1 MARWRAIV
9 GIVAGIM
16 LLLSAVAHSVL
27 GWKSLGGALAA
38 ARVPAELLRGVKIGW
53 QFGGACMV
61 VFGVIAIGLFVRR
74 LRGSADPGW
83 PVLLIGAGYLVF
95 GLWALAVSG
104 FDPFFAVF
112 IVPALLLIV
121 ASAGR

>member
-1 MARWRAIV
+1 MQRWRAIV
-9 GIVAGIM
+9 GIVGGIM
-16 LLLSAVAHSVL
+16 LLLSAGAHSVL

-38 ARVPAELLRGVKIGW
+38 AGVPADLLQGVKIGW

-61 VFGVIAIGLFVRR
+61 VFGAIALNFFVHR
-74 LRGSADPGW
+74 LRGARDPGW
-83 PVLLIGAGYLVF
+83 PVLLIGAGYLLF
-95 GLWALAVSG
+95 GLWALVVSG

-121 ASAGR
+121 ASAGQ